1 MQFPVKSA
9 ILPPKVINATN
20 KGRHLQKIIFILL
33 IITSLIACNKKEGNS
48 GSSESGRVGI
58 FYFHLNSFPTTL
70 NPLSSTDYYAS
81 QVQSY
86 IIDSLA
92 TRNVDTNEWQ
102 PALAISWDKDPSG
115 KYFDFT
121 LREGVQWHDG
131 KPLTAEDVKFSFDA
145 IIHPENKYKTA
156 HMRPYYENIGSV
168 EILAPNK
175 VRFNVKQLYFKNFEQ
190 CAGLTILP
198 KHIYENPS
206 EEQEKT
212 LNKSLVGSGPYLL
225 KNFKRGKKLELVKN
239 KNWWGNTAPEYK
251 GMYNFDVIRMKAVKE
266 ETMTL
271 TMLEKGELDF
281 IGLSA
286 ESYIKKA
293 VGPKWEKEVKKV
305 KYQNDAPNGYGF
317 VGLNLENPIFK
328 TKNVRLALYHLLNRD
343 LMIEKFRYGMDLPA
357 TGPWY
362 QQSIYADKS
371 VKPVNFDP
379 KQALKLLRSEGW
391 KDTDG
396 DMILDKVING
406 KKEKLSFTILE
417 PSKDFEKYLTIFK
430 EDAKKAG
437 VEIKIKVIEWNT
449 FIKLLNER
457 KFEAVR
463 LGWSAGSIEIDPK
476 QIWHSSSISGGGSNF
491 IGYNNPIVDK
501 GIDDARMTTNT
512 AKRIKILKKVYR
524 EIANDVPYLFFFNS
538 KFGFYGHTKK
548 VKGPKDTFKYGVGL
562 DYWWIEK

>member
-1 MQFPVKSA
+1 MLV
-9 ILPPKVINATN
+9 LD
-20 KGRHLQKIIFILL
+20 KGCQMQKILFLSLILL
-33 IITSLIACNKKEGNS
+33 LGIGCNKDS
-48 GSSESGRVGI
+48 GSSKPAGRVGI

-81 QVQSY
+81 QVQAY

-102 PALAISWDKDPSG
+102 PALAISWEKDPAG

-121 LREGVQWHDG
+121 LRDGVTWHDG

-145 IIHPENKYKTA
+145 IVHPENKYKTA

-175 VRFNVKQLYFKNFEQ
+175 VRFNVKQVYFKNFEQ
-190 CAGLTILP
+190 CAGLSVLP
-198 KHIYENPS
+198 KHLYENPDKKT
-206 EEQEKT
+206 EKT
-212 LNKSLVGSGPYLL
+212 LNKTLLGSGPYKL
-225 KNFKRGKKLELVKN
+225 KDFKRGKKLELVKN
-239 KNWWGNTAPEYK
+239 KKWWGNNAPEYK
-251 GMYNFDVIRMKAVKE
+251 GVYNFDVIRMKAVKE
-266 ETMTL
+266 DTMTL

-293 VGPKWEKEVKKV
+293 TGPKWGKEVKKV

-317 VGLNLENPIFK
+317 IGLNLENPIFQ
-328 TKNVRLALYHLLNRD
+328 TKNVRLALYHLLNRE

-371 VKPVNFDP
+371 VKPVGFDT
-379 KQALKLLRSEGW
+379 KKALALLRAEGW

-463 LGWSAGSIEIDPK
+463 LGWSAGSIDIDPK
-476 QIWHSSSISGGGSNF
+476 QIWHSSSITGGGSNF
-491 IGYNNPIVDK
+491 VGYHNAEVDK
-501 GIDDARMTTNT
+501 GIDLARMTTDT
-512 AKRIKILKKVYR
+512 SKRIEILKKVYR
-524 EIANDVPYLFFFNS
+524 QIADDVPYLFFFNS
-538 KFGFYGHTKK
+538 KYGFYGHTKK

-562 DYWWIEK
+562 NYWWIEK

>member
-1 MQFPVKSA
+1 M
-9 ILPPKVINATN
+9 
-20 KGRHLQKIIFILL
+20 QKIILCLL
-33 IITSLIACNKKEGNS
+33 ILFSLIACNKKEG
-48 GSSESGRVGI
+48 ESNTEEKGQVGV
-58 FYFHLNSFPTTL
+58 FYFHLDSFPTTL

-81 QVQSY
+81 QVQAY

-102 PALAISWDKDPSG
+102 PGLATSWETDTNG
-115 KYFDFT
+115 NYFDFT

-145 IIHPENKYKTA
+145 IVHPENKYKTA

-175 VRFNVKQLYFKNFEQ
+175 VRFHVKQLYFKNFEQ
-190 CAGLTILP
+190 CAGLAVLP

-206 EEQEKT
+206 EEDEKN
-212 LNKSLVGSGPYLL
+212 LNKSLIGSGPYVLGE
-225 KNFKRGKKLELVKN
+225 FQRGKKLELVKN
-239 KNWWGNTAPEYK
+239 KNWWGVSAPEYK

-286 ESYIKKA
+286 ESFVKKA
-293 VGPKWEKEVKKV
+293 VGPKWDKEVKKV
-305 KYQNDAPNGYGF
+305 QYQNDAPNGYGF

-328 TKNVRLALYHLLNRD
+328 SKNVRLALYHLLNRD

-362 QQSIYADKS
+362 QQSIYADKN
-371 VKPVNFDP
+371 VMPIGFDP
-379 KQALKLLRSEGW
+379 KKALELLRTEGW

-396 DMILDKVING
+396 DMILDKMIDG
-406 KKEKLSFTILE
+406 KKENLSFTILE

-437 VEIKIKVIEWNT
+437 VEVKIKVIEWNT

-476 QIWHSSSISGGGSNF
+476 QIWHSSSIEGGGSNF
-491 IGYNNPIVDK
+491 IGYKNPVVDK
-501 GIDDARMTTNT
+501 GIDDARMTTDT
-512 AKRIKILKKVYR
+512 AKRIEILKNVYR

-538 KFGFYGHTKK
+538 KFGFYGHTEK
-548 VKGPKDTFKYGVGL
+548 VKGPKDTFKFGVGL

>member
-512 AKRIKILKKVYR
+512 
-524 EIANDVPYLFFFNS
+524 
-538 KFGFYGHTKK
+538 
-548 VKGPKDTFKYGVGL
+548 
-562 DYWWIEK
+562 EKN